1 MLLCFGT
8 YASVLRLCAQETVK
22 NKVLVSTLVRTI
34 DKNEQYGA
42 SGNDTQVSRLINCK
56 GDFPSVQVESG
67 SGAVRTNG
75 GSMTEIVALARE
87 VTTGQLLEEFQNTV
101 IPLLDEDKKDEA
113 VLALLD
119 IISKDKSITGAHQ
132 KAFEKYLGMSAN
144 RLVELAEINLTSFL
158 AGLFLYSVVVG
169 SNNSNAARETLT
181 AIRGEFYLD
190 SLKMK
195 KDSLRVCEERNESIG
210 KAKVEPAG
218 AYQKYLDAL
227 KEKYNT
233 VKTLLYTD
241 TPRPFYDFY
250 VCNDVY
256 RTILAKTHPRR
267 YRNEVISDADARKF
281 LSVSRYII
289 LRGTGGLGKSMMMR
303 HLLLD
308 SIERYPETGVV
319 PIFVSLKDYNETYDD
334 LSDYIYSCVRGL
346 WKSLTKEHLR
356 KLLASGK
363 ALLLLDGLDEIHSSC
378 AGQYERALD
387 DFVDAYPDNM
397 YIISSR
403 PFISFASYARFTILH
418 LQPFNK
424 SQALKLVDNIDFRE
438 DEPVI
443 KQKFRRE
450 LDTKLFYSH
459 KEFAENPLLLTI
471 MLMTFEQFAE
481 VPSKMHIF
489 YREAFVALSQKHDA
503 SKGSYHR
510 AFHTGLTADQLSD
523 CFSEFCYRSYVD
535 EKFEFTHDDFRRY
548 YDAMRSFGKIPQ
560 YSASLDDFI
569 FDLCSNLCL
578 MYKEGNAYH
587 FTHRSFQE
595 YFCALYFSRM
605 KDTALERIGNFFE
618 KHHSTRSSD
627 NTFDMMCDMIPDQA
641 AEYIFVPR
649 LRELFDKCDAY
660 AEEFWEEV
668 DSEDEDGNA
677 RWNLEHIFSP
687 DDPDPA
693 YWRFLD
699 IMYQD
704 AELGEGEVRF
714 DASSNPASYIYG
726 FITRRNGIDHYYLD
740 VDELDGADIDDF
752 RESTYVSYLDSDGES
767 VVVKDNEVPSDYME
781 THGEEP
787 EIVGHIYRVPWMD
800 VWNDVSKYESLAVS
814 IQSEFFKLRKEYLAM
829 RKFFE
834 DMKRQIKEND
844 DDLHDLLPW

>member
-67 SGAVRTNG
+67 FGAVRTNG
-75 GSMTEIVALARE
+75 GSMTEIVTLARE
-87 VTTGQLLEEFQNTV
+87 VTTGQLLEEFQNSV

-113 VLALLD
+113 VLALMD
-119 IISKDKSITGAHQ
+119 IISKDESITGAHQ
-132 KAFEKYLGMSAN
+132 KTFEKCLGMSAN
-144 RLVELAEINLTSFL
+144 QLLELTEINLTSFL

-181 AIRGEFYLD
+181 VIRGESYLD
-190 SLKMK
+190 SFEMK
-195 KDSLRVCEERNESIG
+195 KDSIRVWEERNESIG
-210 KAKVEPAG
+210 KIEPESTG
-218 AYQKYLDAL
+218 VYQKYLNAL

-267 YRNEVISDADARKF
+267 YRNEVISDADAQKF

-308 SIERYPETGVV
+308 SIEHYPETGVV
-319 PIFVSLKDYNETYDD
+319 PIFVSLKDYSETYDD
-334 LSDYIYSCVRGL
+334 LSDYIYSSVRGL

-356 KLLASGK
+356 KLLANGK

-387 DFVDAYPDNM
+387 AFVDAYPDNM

-424 SQALKLVDNIDFRE
+424 AQALKLIDNLDFRE

-443 KQKFRRE
+443 KQKFRKE

-548 YDAMRSFGKIPQ
+548 YDAMRSFGKIQQ

-660 AEEFWEEV
+660 AEEFWRET
-668 DSEDEDGNA
+668 DSDTKEYLDD
-677 RWNLEHIFSP
+677 LFFP
-687 DDPDPA
+687 DNPDPA
-693 YWRFLD
+693 YWCFLD
-699 IMYQD
+699 TMYQD
-704 AELGEGEVRF
+704 AELGEGDVMS
-714 DASSNPASYIYG
+714 DADSRPASYIYG
-726 FITRRNGIDHYYLD
+726 FITRRFGIEHLFLD
-740 VDELDGADIDDF
+740 VNDLDGADTAEF
-752 RESTYVSYLDSDGES
+752 CESTFVTYPDEDGDYAVVEDS
-767 VVVKDNEVPSDYME
+767 EVPSEYLA
-781 THGEEP
+781 THEEAP
-787 EIVGHIYRVPWMD
+787 EVVGHIYKVPWMP
-800 VWNDVSKYESLAVS
+800 VWNDISSYEDVCVSV
-814 IQSEFFKLRKEYLAM
+814 QSDLFGLRKEYLAM
-829 RKFFE
+829 RKIFE
-834 DMKRQIKEND
+834 DMKCQIKEND

>member
-67 SGAVRTNG
+67 FGAVRTNG
-75 GSMTEIVALARE
+75 GSMTEIVTLARE

-113 VLALLD
+113 V
-119 IISKDKSITGAHQ
+119 
-132 KAFEKYLGMSAN
+132 
-144 RLVELAEINLTSFL
+144 L

-319 PIFVSLKDYNETYDD
+319 PIFVSLKDYSETYDD
-334 LSDYIYSCVRGL
+334 LSDYIYSSVRGL

-503 SKGSYHR
+503 
-510 AFHTGLTADQLSD
+510 
-523 CFSEFCYRSYVD
+523 
-535 EKFEFTHDDFRRY
+535 
-548 YDAMRSFGKIPQ
+548 KIP
-560 YSASLDDFI
+560 LW
-569 FDLCSNLCL
+569 N
-578 MYKEGNAYH
+578 NV
-587 FTHRSFQE
+587 
-595 YFCALYFSRM
+595 FSSQ
-605 KDTALERIGNFFE
+605 F
-618 KHHSTRSSD
+618 H
-627 NTFDMMCDMIPDQA
+627 
-641 AEYIFVPR
+641 V
-649 LRELFDKCDAY
+649 
-660 AEEFWEEV
+660 
-668 DSEDEDGNA
+668 
-677 RWNLEHIFSP
+677 
-687 DDPDPA
+687 
-693 YWRFLD
+693 
-699 IMYQD
+699 
-704 AELGEGEVRF
+704 
-714 DASSNPASYIYG
+714 
-726 FITRRNGIDHYYLD
+726 
-740 VDELDGADIDDF
+740 
-752 RESTYVSYLDSDGES
+752 
-767 VVVKDNEVPSDYME
+767 
-781 THGEEP
+781 
-787 EIVGHIYRVPWMD
+787 
-800 VWNDVSKYESLAVS
+800 
-814 IQSEFFKLRKEYLAM
+814 
-829 RKFFE
+829 
-834 DMKRQIKEND
+834 
-844 DDLHDLLPW
+844 

>member
-424 SQALKLVDNIDFRE
+424 SQALKLVDNLDFRE

-450 LDTKLFYSH
+450 LDTKLFYT
-459 KEFAENPLLLTI
+459 AEYDTYE
-471 MLMTFEQFAE
+471 TD
-481 VPSKMHIF
+481 
-489 YREAFVALSQKHDA
+489 RAL
-503 SKGSYHR
+503 
-510 AFHTGLTADQLSD
+510 
-523 CFSEFCYRSYVD
+523 
-535 EKFEFTHDDFRRY
+535 
-548 YDAMRSFGKIPQ
+548 MRSWVN
-560 YSASLDDFI
+560 DDEE
-569 FDLCSNLCL
+569 D
-578 MYKEGNAYH
+578 EG
-587 FTHRSFQE
+587 
-595 YFCALYFSRM
+595 
-605 KDTALERIGNFFE
+605 DG
-618 KHHSTRSSD
+618 
-627 NTFDMMCDMIPDQA
+627 
-641 AEYIFVPR
+641 
-649 LRELFDKCDAY
+649 
-660 AEEFWEEV
+660 
-668 DSEDEDGNA
+668 EDEDWDYSSDEDEEDLLDGILCELRVINPSAETMRTLYTFAGEPGTAPTVSFIA
-677 RWNLEHIFSP
+677 REKCFLLYNHEGKRIE
-687 DDPDPA
+687 
-693 YWRFLD
+693 RFDCVSEQSENILSELTEGQD
-699 IMYQD
+699 TPPTEIHPHPEREGECFIMYPNVCFAAD
-704 AELGEGEVRF
+704 VRPGG
-714 DASSNPASYIYG
+714 SG
-726 FITRRNGIDHYYLD
+726 
-740 VDELDGADIDDF
+740 DILM
-752 RESTYVSYLDSDGES
+752 TYSISGVEKLIPDSDESGELEFKTA
-767 VVVKDNEVPSDYME
+767 VVPAMNRF
-781 THGEEP
+781 
-787 EIVGHIYRVPWMD
+787 IVG
-800 VWNDVSKYESLAVS
+800 NDTNTYEWDTANDTVIRKYSSVFYDCTAFFPNAAKDRCILVHRHNGVSLFGGSP
-814 IQSEFFKLRKEYLAM
+814 IKLL
-829 RKFFE
+829 
-834 DMKRQIKEND
+834 RQYCFQEPGYVVDISCY
-844 DDLHDLLPW
+844 